1 MMITTQITELLQT
14 KYPIIQGGMV
24 PVSDADLAAA
34 VSNAGGFGII
44 ASAVYS
50 SGAELRT
57 EIEKAKSLT
66 SQPFGVNISL
76 FPAARP
82 LPNDD
87 FIKVC
92 IDEGVAAVET
102 SGVRSPEEFVKP
114 LKEGG
119 VKLIHKVAEV
129 RHAEKAERVGA
140 DAVAIVGVESGGHP
154 GQNDLTSMVLIPLT
168 TKAVQIPVV
177 AGGGITDST
186 SFIAALALGAEGV
199 VIGTRFM
206 ATEECRAHPR
216 FKKWMVDARE
226 NDTTIVMRSI
236 QMNTRAMKN
245 EATRQVQEKEQKLV
259 QKGAS
264 IGEILNEL
272 MPIIKGEQTKR
283 VLTHGELDAG
293 VVSCGQAVGS
303 IDEIL
308 SVKKV
313 IDGIVGGA
321 EPILQRLDSLFG
333 RT

>member
-50 SGAELRT
+50 SGAELRA

-102 SGVRSPEEFVKP
+102 SGVRSPDEFVKP

-177 AGGGITDST
+177 AGGGITDSS